1 MKLNFKKIVPHL
13 IVFVVFIV
21 AALSYFHP
29 VLSGKKLYQSD
40 IVQYKGNARQLIDH
54 RETTGEELYWTDAV
68 FGGMPTYQLGAR
80 YDYDIIDGLDR
91 ALRFLPRP
99 ADYLFLYFASFY
111 VLMLVM
117 RVEWKIGLLGALAFG
132 FSTYLI
138 IIIGAGHNSKAHA
151 IAYFP
156 LVISGIILVFQK
168 RYLAG
173 FVLTALA
180 MALELQAN
188 HPQMTYYLL
197 ITVAVL
203 GVAYLID
210 AAKKNML
217 PHYFKSIGIMIAAV
231 VLALGTNAANLL
243 ATSEYSKESTRG
255 VPNITINAQGES
267 VQKTSGLDYDY
278 ITEYSYGLS
287 ESMNLIL
294 PRFAGGGSG
303 ETFDD
308 DSASRTQL
316 SKINPANL
324 SEEELDYLNQLVSL
338 SQRKYWGD
346 QAIVEAPAY
355 LGVSVVFLALLS
367 LFLIRGRLKWWTLT
381 AIVLALLLSYGKN
394 LSWLTELFIDYMPFY
409 SKFRAV
415 TSIQVIIELCVP
427 ILAAI
432 GLWQF
437 FNEKNSIEIKRKSLL
452 YAGAGFGG
460 LLLIIAFLGSYI
472 FNLTGPFD
480 EYLLDFPQLGSR
492 YVKALEADRF
502 AMIQEDALKALL
514 YVGLIC
520 GALYLLLSD
529 KIKEVAV
536 LAVCGGVI
544 LFDLISF
551 DLKYVNSDDYVTAR
565 EYEFAFEK
573 TEADQTVLEDQEH
586 YRVYDQLADPNNS
599 GRAAYFHKAMGGYH
613 GAKPRRFQD
622 LMNFYFMNPEGNQ
635 NTQMEILSMFN
646 TRYFLIPYQ
655 GQAVAQQNP
664 GAYGNAW
671 FVDNIEVVEN
681 QNEEILAIKDLNAQK
696 TAIITNDQKELLNV
710 SAVEIGRDST
720 AFIEL
725 TDYKTEQLTYKSS
738 NTKDGLAVFSEM
750 YYPHGWKA
758 SIDGEQVPIAKVN
771 YALRG
776 LFVPAGTHEIVFTF
790 EPEIVQTGSTIML
803 ISNILLFLIVLGA
816 IILAFKKKKTT

>member
-1 MKLNFKKIVPHL
+1 MKLNFKKIVPH
-13 IVFVVFIV
+13 IAVFVVFIV
-21 AALSYFHP
+21 AALAYFHP

-80 YDYDIIDGLDR
+80 YEYDFIDGLDR

-117 RVEWKIGLLGALAFG
+117 RVDWKIGLLGALAFG

-156 LVISGIILVFQK
+156 LVLSGIILVFQK

-197 ITVAVL
+197 LTLAIL
-203 GVAYLID
+203 CIAYLID
-210 AAKKNML
+210 AARKKIL
-217 PHYFKSIGIMIAAV
+217 PHYFKSIGIMIGAV

-255 VPNITINAQGES
+255 IPNITINAQGEK

-303 ETFDD
+303 ETFDE
-308 DSASRTQL
+308 DSQSRLQL
-316 SKINPANL
+316 SRIDPSKL
-324 SEEELDYLNQLVSL
+324 SEEELDYLNQLVSI

-381 AIVLALLLSYGKN
+381 AIILALLLSYGKN
-394 LSWLTELFIDYMPFY
+394 LSWLTEIFIDYVPFY

-432 GLWQF
+432 GIWQF
-437 FNEKNSIEIKRKSLL
+437 FNDKNSIQIKQKALL

-472 FNLTGPFD
+472 FDLTGPYD

-529 KIKEVAV
+529 KIKDIAV
-536 LAVCGGVI
+536 LAICGAVI
-544 LFDLISF
+544 LLDLVSF
-551 DLKYVNSDDYVTAR
+551 DLKYVNSEDYVTAR
-565 EYEFAFEK
+565 EYEFAYEK
-573 TEADQTVLEDQEH
+573 TEADQTVLEDKGH
-586 YRVYDQLADPNNS
+586 YRVYDQLTDPVNS
-599 GRAAYFHKAMGGYH
+599 GRAPYFHKAMGGYH

-622 LMNFYFMNPEGNQ
+622 LMNFYFANPEGNQ
-635 NTQMEILSMFN
+635 RTQMEILSMFN
-646 TRYFLIPYQ
+646 TKYFLIPYQ
-655 GQAVAQQNP
+655 GQTVAQQNP
-664 GAYGNAW
+664 EALGNAW
-671 FVDNIEVVEN
+671 FVNDVLVVED
-681 QNEEILAIKDLNAQK
+681 QNEEILALKNLDADQV
-696 TAIITNDQKELLNV
+696 AIITKDQNDSINKKQL
-710 SAVEIGRDST
+710 AIGRDST
-720 AFIEL
+720 ATIEL
-725 TDYKTEQLTYKSS
+725 IEYKTEQLTYKSS
-738 NTKDGLAVFSEM
+738 NTEDGLAVFSEM
-750 YYPHGWKA
+750 YYPYGWTA
-758 SIDGEQVPIAKVN
+758 SIDGINVPIAKVN

-776 LFVPAGTHEIVFTF
+776 LFVPAGTHDIVFKF
-790 EPEIVQTGSTIML
+790 EPDVVQKGSTIIL
-803 ISNILLFLIVLGA
+803 VSNILLFLVVLGGLL
-816 IILAFKKKKTT
+816 LAFKKKKTT

>member
-21 AALSYFHP
+21 AALAYFHP

-117 RVEWKIGLLGALAFG
+117 RVDWKIGLLGALAFG

-267 VQKTSGLDYDY
+267 VQKTNGLDYDY

-480 EYLLDFPQLGSR
+480 EYLLDFPQLGAR

-502 AMIQEDALKALL
+502 AMIQEDALIALL

-586 YRVYDQLADPNNS
+586 YRVYDQLADPNKS

-710 SAVEIGRDST
+710 SVVEIERDST

-738 NTKDGLAVFSEM
+738 NSKDGLAVFSEM

-803 ISNILLFLIVLGA
+803 ISNILLFLIVLGG